1 MKIKNGKD
9 FLVNQTKPLCIKKK
23 AQGSEKMITSVLHNL
38 KGKYGFKKEGE
49 LLIQWV
55 KSDPIVYKS
64 ILHKSFN
71 VF

>member
-1 MKIKNGKD
+1 
-9 FLVNQTKPLCIKKK
+9 
-23 AQGSEKMITSVLHNL
+23 MITSVLHNL

-49 LLIQWV
+49 PLIQWV